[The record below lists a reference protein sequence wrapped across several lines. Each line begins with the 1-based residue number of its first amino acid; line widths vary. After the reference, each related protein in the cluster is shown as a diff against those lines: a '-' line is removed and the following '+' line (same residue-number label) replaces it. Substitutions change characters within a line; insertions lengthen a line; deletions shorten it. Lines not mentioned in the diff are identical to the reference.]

1 MAETKRTILLEYE
14 IETGKLLDANGKVI
28 KSIKQLKEEVEATAA
43 ANQKMGDSV
52 GKNSEIVLGS
62 ISHIKN
68 QVAALK
74 QQRDNTAVGSR
85 EFQNLNAK
93 LTETQARLKAA
104 TTATVQQANAQE
116 EVGQTTKELAK
127 LQEYQARSAGLAGAA
142 AFELGRTIS
151 DLPFGLV
158 AISNNV
164 SQLGTLFAALVA
176 NAGGVSKA
184 LGFIKQQLTGPAGI
198 LIAFQVVVA
207 AITFF
212 TRQIEKADKSVNALA
227 DAEAGAAT
235 NLKALRDALELQ
247 TVSLTQAEKMVSQ
260 ANKEYEGL
268 NLRVKDNLQ
277 LTSESKIALDNLI
290 LSFEKAAK
298 AKAALTLVEQ
308 LYQEQIEKE
317 IFLEKLRTDGF
328 EGFTAVYQGFLTGLA
343 GGIVMPELGKQ
354 LRIDAAEASLRGVSD
369 RIKEVLTTVGSEGLA
384 DKIFGPEKQGEKSKA
399 ERTFFPFLSDE
410 QLKYLEKNIEGT
422 TSFIKNQISA
432 LERQRDQFATTSDQF
447 DRYNSK
453 IVELEKALA
462 RISDPNAYAQ
472 VNKIAEF
479 QVGALQTNVTEVIR
493 KTIENT
499 KVWGDIRKLNITQL
513 AETLDPEKMTEDLMA
528 HQNFKG
534 NMLDLDKLFKLSE
547 QAEKMAEKAEL
558 VNNIAS
564 SFNDILSAQADREI
578 AIERN
583 KTTAINDELK
593 MRLANEQLTAEQRD
607 RINQQI
613 SRNEAALVEKQNE
626 IAKKQFQREKALKIV
641 MALADT
647 FSSASKAYLS
657 QFLPIP
663 TPDSP
668 VRGAIAA
675 KIAAGF
681 GLAQVAALSRLK
693 YTQQALPSPNL
704 VAQGTSQVSQA
715 PSFNVVGASTQNQLA
730 AVIAGQNE
738 RPIRTYVVSSDV
750 SSAQELDRR
759 IVEGASI

>member
-1 MAETKRTILLEYE
+1 MAEQRQLIYKILLEAGNSSKDAKALAAE
-14 IETGKLLDANGKVI
+14 IDKVTKSAN
-28 KSIKQLKEEVEATAA
+28 AA
-43 ANQKMGDSV
+43 ASANQKMGDAV
-52 GKNSEIVLGS
+52 GKNSEVVFGS
-62 ISHIKN
+62 INHLKN
-68 QVAALK
+68 QIGVLK
-74 QQRDNTAVGSR
+74 QQRNAVAVGSQ
-85 EFQNLNAK
+85 EFTNYNKKIATLEAQ
-93 LTETQARLKAA
+93 LKEASAA
-104 TTATVQQANAQE
+104 TAIFNNAQE
-116 EVGQTTKELAK
+116 ETSTQTKELAK
-127 LQEYQARSAGLAGAA
+127 LQENQARSAGLAGAA
-142 AFELGRTIS
+142 SFELGRTIS

-227 DAEAGAAT
+227 EAEAGAAT
-235 NLKALRDALELQ
+235 NLKALRDALEMQ
-247 TVSLTQAEKMVSQ
+247 TVSLTQAEQMVAR
-260 ANKEYEGL
+260 ANKEYKGL
-268 NLRVKDNLQ
+268 NLQVKDNLE
-277 LTSESKIALDNLI
+277 LTTDSKTALDDLI

-343 GGIVMPELGKQ
+343 GGIVAPELGKQ
-354 LRIDAAEASLRGVSD
+354 LRIDAAEASLRNVND
-369 RIKEVLTTVGSEGLA
+369 RIKEVLTTVGTEGLA
-384 DKIFGPEKQGEKSKA
+384 DKIFGPEKEGDKSRA
-399 ERTFFPFLSDE
+399 ERTFFPFLSDD
-410 QLKYLEKNIEGT
+410 QLKHLEQNIDGT
-422 TSFIKNQISA
+422 TSFIRNQISA

-453 IVELEKALA
+453 IVDLEKALA

-479 QVGALQTNVTEVIR
+479 QVEALQQNVGQIIR

-499 KVWGDIRKLNITQL
+499 KVWGDIRKLNVTQL
-513 AETLDPEKMTEDLMA
+513 AETLDPDKMTEDLLA

-534 NMLDLDKLFKLSE
+534 NMLDLDRLFKLSE
-547 QAEKMAEKAEL
+547 QAEKMGEKAEL
-558 VNNIAS
+558 VSKIAS

-583 KTTAINDELK
+583 KTTALNDELK

-613 SRNEAALVEKQNE
+613 SQNEAALVEKQNE

-668 VRGAIAA
+668 ARGAVAA

-693 YTQQALPSPNL
+693 YTEQGLPSPNL
-704 VAQGTSQVSQA
+704 VAQGTSQGSQA
-715 PSFNVVGASTQNQLA
+715 PTFNVVGASSQNQLA
-730 AVIAGQNE
+730 QAIAAQNAA
-738 RPIRTYVVSSDV
+738 PIKTYVVSSDV
-750 SSAQELDRR
+750 SSAQELDRK
-759 IVEGASI
+759 IIEGASI